1 MCWEQELSFSAAV
14 LFQDCF
20 KKHWPRP
27 LSSAVSFYHLSHM
40 NNYVFW
46 FYTEPVSSVIF
57 KVYVAACFKN
67 VPCLLYSWKKKGMI
81 FAASLILPYIR
92 LGSFSDSMV
101 IPGSLPGLL
110 YLVQWIQDEFCG
122 FFPTCRWSKAEL
134 SSLIV
139 IRLWQSHITLV
150 LKNNHCV
157 ISIVSKSAPAAK
169 KHPVSLSKWNV
180 RCSVEWGAHLFL
192 PERNIQGGNLWLWSR
207 CRAVSKR
214 LLPHVQHVK
223 ASSPAAVWLLN
234 WLCLQPWDA
243 VSM

>member
-1 MCWEQELSFSAAV
+1 MFSGFTLNQSVQLFSKFMWLLV
-14 LFQDCF
+14 LKMF
-20 KKHWPRP
+20 
-27 LSSAVSFYHLSHM
+27 L
-40 NNYVFW
+40 VFCIP
-46 FYTEPVSSVIF
+46 E
-57 KVYVAACFKN
+57 
-67 VPCLLYSWKKKGMI
+67 KKKGMI

-150 LKNNHCV
+150 LKNNQCV

-192 PERNIQGGNLWLWSR
+192 PERNIQGNLWLWSR